1 MIKIGKNKK
10 NYIYTT
16 FSERMDDVDNDI
28 LLVFENETNPG
39 VSYSIILEDKD
50 IIGRIDK
57 YEIEE
62 NTHITDGSTH
72 SITLPYVG
80 FYTYNAYEVIKDTNG
95 DDVYK
100 HIEKGRCKVY
110 GSTQSFD
117 TDWIIGSG
125 IWIDGKNWLDSGI
138 WVDVNND
145 VYL

>member
-16 FSERMDDVDNDI
+16 FSERMDDFNNDI

-39 VSYSIILEDKD
+39 VNYSIILEDNESN
-50 IIGRIDK
+50 IIRRIDK

-62 NTHITDGSTH
+62 DMNITNGSTH
-72 SITLPYVG
+72 SITLPYIG

-110 GSTQSFD
+110 DGSNGSTQSL
-117 TDWIIGSG
+117 
-125 IWIDGKNWLDSGI
+125 ID
-138 WVDVNND
+138 D